1 MTVFFQHL
9 HQNLKGT
16 IKMVCLSV
24 CVFIPSVLRLQKQCV
39 TISMM
44 GHGQCPAIWPS
55 WH

>member
-24 CVFIPSVLRLQKQCV
+24 CVCV
-39 TISMM
+39 YTKCFKVTKAMCNHIYDGAWTVSS
-44 GHGQCPAIWPS
+44 HLA
-55 WH
+55 